1 MTYRW
6 KFVIHG
12 AIDGFSRMVVY
23 LACSTNNEASTV
35 LRLFKSAVNE
45 FDLPSRVRSDKG
57 GENTDVAW
65 YMLTHPL
72 REPDRGSHIFGKSV
86 HNQRIERL
94 WRDLFTGCTYIFYQL
109 FYHME
114 SQGILDPSDE
124 HHIAALH
131 YVFLPIINRHLM
143 LFTKGHN
150 KAPISTEKNQSPE
163 QLWFKGLLSNPSQR
177 VYDEFTNQV
186 QYNVTCFCSRLVM
199 NLYCYT
205 TCLRKKNTFEN

>member
-6 KFVIHG
+6 RFVIHG
-12 AIDGFSRMVVY
+12 AIDGFSHMVVY
-23 LACSTNNEASTV
+23 LASSANNEASTN
-35 LRLFKSAVNE
+35 LRLFKLAVNE
-45 FDLPSRVRSDKG
+45 FGLLPHVLSDKG
-57 GENTDVAW
+57 GENTDVAC

-72 REPDRGSHIFGKSV
+72 RGPDRGSYIHKSI

-143 LFTKGHN
+143 LFTKRLN
-150 KAPISTEKNQSPE
+150 KTPISMEKNS
-163 QLWFKGLLSNPSQR
+163 L
-177 VYDEFTNQV
+177 
-186 QYNVTCFCSRLVM
+186 
-199 NLYCYT
+199 
-205 TCLRKKNTFEN
+205 